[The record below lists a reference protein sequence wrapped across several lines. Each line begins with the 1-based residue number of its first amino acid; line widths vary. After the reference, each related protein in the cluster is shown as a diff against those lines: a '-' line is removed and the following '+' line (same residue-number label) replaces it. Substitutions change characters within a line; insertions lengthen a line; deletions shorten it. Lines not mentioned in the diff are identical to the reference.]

1 MVILLVKY
9 SEILLVKYSEVLL
22 VKYSEVLLVKY
33 LEILLVKYSEK
44 ACGTSSESKEG
55 GRGLEFFLPR
65 MALKL
70 WNNSLHELLVC
81 ILKE

>member
-1 MVILLVKY
+1 MSIATVRLVGGKLFLIVVILLVKY
-9 SEILLVKYSEVLL
+9 SEILLVKYSEV
-22 VKYSEVLLVKY
+22 
-33 LEILLVKYSEK
+33 LLVKYSEK

-70 WNNSLHELLVC
+70 WNNSLHELLVG